1 MMEGPLASV
10 RDQRPESVSYAGAAE
25 VLQEVWVALR
35 SNMRAVLESVT
46 LADVVEHDL
55 PADVTAL
62 AAAPEAWQPHPRS

>member
-1 MMEGPLASV
+1 MRAAGERSRSAPRVGLL
-10 RDQRPESVSYAGAAE
+10 RGAAE